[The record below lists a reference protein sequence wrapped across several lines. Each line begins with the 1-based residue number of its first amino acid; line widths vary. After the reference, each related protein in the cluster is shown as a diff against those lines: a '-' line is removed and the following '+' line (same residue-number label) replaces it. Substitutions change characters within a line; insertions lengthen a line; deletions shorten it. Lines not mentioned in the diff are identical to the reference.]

1 MSQDKWSN
9 PRTTIISCT
18 TLWHTGSGYINFI
31 PYPIHQRFLTVP
43 NLTLAA
49 PRSPTCYCPSIS
61 ISIATLTITFLDN
74 CSLLYRKVDQLLT
87 DWGWSAPQIDIP
99 LTFDKFLRYCSEA
112 EKHPI
117 TSTTSSTSKTA
128 AAANNNN
135 GSTTAATSSSHP
147 LHYMTISAGEGCL
160 SIRPSHLLTAYLTLH
175 SYYYHPLKT
184 TFTLS
189 SFTLLFR
196 SCHTLDRR
204 FTALLHRH
212 PFFLHRRPG
221 GVQGYQLSIWDERCH
236 RGYSLRWQ
244 CNTTIHF
251 ISYPPTAIHPID
263 YHIDNH

>member
-1 MSQDKWSN
+1 MFLSN
-9 PRTTIISCT
+9 PTRHAAQ
-18 TLWHTGSGYINFI
+18 L
-31 PYPIHQRFLTVP
+31 LTVP
-43 NLTLAA
+43 VS
-49 PRSPTCYCPSIS
+49 RSPLHYLSSHLLI
-61 ISIATLTITFLDN
+61 IILYLTSTPLQRHH
-74 CSLLYRKVDQLLT
+74 RKVDQLLT

-160 SIRPSHLLTAYLTLH
+160 SIRPSYQLTAYLTLH
-175 SYYYHPLKT
+175 SHATIALIVYLTLSSLITP
-184 TFTLS
+184 LS

-196 SCHTLDRR
+196 SSHSLDRR
-204 FTALLHRH
+204 FSSLLHRH
-212 PFFLHRRPG
+212 PFFLHCRPC
-221 GVQGYQLSIWDERCH
+221 GVQGHQLSVWDERCH
-236 RGYSLRWQ
+236 RGCSLRRQ

-251 ISYPPTAIHPID
+251 INYPLSFILLTT
-263 YHIDNH
+263 IDNYLTV